1 MGTSSHML
9 IERAQTSST
18 NVQRKFL
25 TIGKRKHAQV
35 AISFKA
41 LALVCNSAERCAN
54 RELNMIER

>member
-1 MGTSSHML
+1 ML